1 MPVYNGESFI
11 GESIRSVSSFLKRL
25 GLSYEVIVVDDG
37 SRDATRTVAQRES
50 NHIPNVRVT
59 GYSRNRGKGAALLHG
74 YRHSRGDVLVF
85 YDSDLDVPP
94 QQIPLLLTILEK
106 TGADIVVTNKW
117 HPLSRTRSTRL
128 RRLLSWGYNALV
140 RLVTGLRLSDTQ
152 TGAKA
157 LRRSVLDTIAPK
169 MHVKRYAFDA
179 ELLLLAAK
187 HGYRIAEAPSLRPI
201 NLTTPFKLREMAKM
215 LLELLS
221 IAYRHG
227 RV

>member
-11 GESIRSVSSFLKRL
+11 GESIRSVSTFMSRL
-25 GLSYEVIVVDDG
+25 GLPFEIIVVDDG
-37 SRDATRTVAQRES
+37 SRDGTRSEARRAS
-50 NHIPNVRVT
+50 KYLPNVRVT
-59 GYSRNRGKGAALLHG
+59 GYGRNRGKGAALLHG
-74 YRHSRGDVLVF
+74 YRHSRGDVIVF

-94 QQIPLLLTILEK
+94 QQIPLLVTTLEK
-106 TGADIVVTNKW
+106 TGADLVVTNKW
-117 HPLSRTRSTRL
+117 HPLSRTQATRL
-128 RRLLSWGYNALV
+128 RRFLSWCYNALV

-157 LRRSVLDTIAPK
+157 LRRRVLDTIAPR

-187 HGYRIAEAPSLRPI
+187 HGYRITEAPSLRPI
-201 NLTTPFKLREMAKM
+201 NLTTPFRLREMAKM